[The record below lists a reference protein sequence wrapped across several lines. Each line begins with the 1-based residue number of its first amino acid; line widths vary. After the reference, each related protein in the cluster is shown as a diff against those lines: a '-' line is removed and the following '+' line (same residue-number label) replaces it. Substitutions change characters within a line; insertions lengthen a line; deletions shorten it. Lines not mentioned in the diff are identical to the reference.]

1 MLTITNPLDPKVQ
14 AIFLKA
20 HLRLVSVGMSPP
32 RGVRKGDLLKKAT
45 AITGKTYGRTDYK
58 TAASDLAEYLQS

>member
-1 MLTITNPLDPKVQ
+1 MFTITNPRDPRVQ